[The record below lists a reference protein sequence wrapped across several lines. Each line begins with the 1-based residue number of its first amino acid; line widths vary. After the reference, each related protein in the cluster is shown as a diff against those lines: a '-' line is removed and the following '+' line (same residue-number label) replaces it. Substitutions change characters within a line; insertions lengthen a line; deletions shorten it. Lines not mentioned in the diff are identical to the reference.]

1 MSDTR
6 PQARSPFISLMGLLI
21 AGFLG
26 LFSEAALNI
35 ALPDLM
41 EVFSVSAAI
50 VQWLTTAYLLAVGVV
65 LPLFGLVSRWL
76 STRQLAVIANAAF
89 ILGAVVCALSADFG
103 MLILGRVLQ
112 GIATGIML
120 PLLFSAA
127 ISVYPLAQRGKALG
141 MIGLVVMF
149 APAVSPVVAGLI
161 LEVATWEWIF
171 WVTVP
176 VMAAALVLS
185 LAKLPNVRELS
196 RPHIDMLSIVSSVI
210 GFGGLVLGVSVGGE
224 QGWTSPVV
232 AISLLVGLLSLA
244 VFVRRQLRSAQPFLE
259 MRAFTSRAFSTGA
272 IVIGLLSAVL
282 MCTIFLIPMY
292 LQDARLMSVLAAA
305 FIMLPGAG
313 ERAARGASGVCG
325 GREHDLLHRAADRR
339 RDWYGGRREPAQ
351 RRPGGP
357 GRGCGGRYRNGN
369 APRVYRRHRDGGYRG
384 YRGPLA
390 AAPHLRALTYATA
403 GCVRV
408 RARASSPHA
417 QLTVSEQANAIN
429 GMRQPTASPMTPTA
443 VGPTAASRY
452 PIPCEIAETR
462 GSNSRG
468 AEREIATRAEA
479 NTAPWAIPRAT
490 TAAQRMPCAWAAIPS
505 RPAAYSA

>member
-305 FIMLPGAG
+305 FIMLPGGVVNGVLSAAAG
-313 ERAARGASGVCG
+313 RAS
-325 GREHDLLHRAADRR
+325 DLLPPRRLIQAGTVLTCGAAVVFAGLGQASALVWVVVAHCVLMVGIPLAVTPAQANGLREVPQAYAADGSTI
-339 RDWYGGRREPAQ
+339 YSTVQQIGG
-351 RRPGGP
+351 
-357 GRGCGGRYRNGN
+357 
-369 APRVYRRHRDGGYRG
+369 
-384 YRGPLA
+384 
-390 AAPHLRALTYATA
+390 
-403 GCVRV
+403 
-408 RARASSPHA
+408 
-417 QLTVSEQANAIN
+417 AI
-429 GMRQPTASPMTPTA
+429 GTA
-443 VGPTAASRY
+443 VGASLL
-452 PIPCEIAETR
+452 
-462 GSNSRG
+462 S
-468 AEREIATRAEA
+468 
-479 NTAPWAIPRAT
+479 
-490 TAAQRMPCAWAAIPS
+490 AAQAAQAGDAVAGTVTGTHHGYIAAIVMAVIAVI
-505 RPAAYSA
+505 AALWPRHRISGR